1 MRQALNE
8 HFKAYNLDL
17 LRISAPIPLGK
28 ATNQLLALPTHYK
41 AAIPL
46 IEKLR
51 HNSQVHATPL

>member
-28 ATNQLLALPTHYK
+28 AQLLALPTHYK